1 MNEKQ
6 FTSLEKKLQ
15 LIQKNLSSIKSLDEL
30 KQLAKKMQISIRTVT
45 EMPLTRIELK
55 LNDTGYMFY
64 GNVNMF
70 MKKLFISDQ
79 EKTVE
84 MNLESGFRIH
94 GGFNAKILDVKI
106 LNCIKESLKKI

>member
-1 MNEKQ
+1 MNKKH

-45 EMPLTRIELK
+45 NMPLTGIELQ
-55 LNDTGYMFY
+55 LDDTGYMFY
-64 GNVNMF
+64 GNVNVF

-79 EKTVE
+79 EESVV
-84 MNLESGFRIH
+84 MDLESGFRIH
-94 GGFNAKILDVKI
+94 GGFNAKTLDVKI